1 MGKSEDGRYYMVRGN
16 WDPSSR
22 GFKEL
27 IHLNEETPKG
37 MKEEDSIEFRGKT
50 FSFPFLSLSIAEF
63 AFYFCMA
70 LDKHRIEYHLFF
82 SLTTDFRSS
91 FLRSPSLSD
100 DCTRSCHQ
108 RYSRTCSIRC
118 RS

>member
-37 MKEEDSIEFRGKT
+37 TKEVDSIVF
-50 FSFPFLSLSIAEF
+50 
-63 AFYFCMA
+63 
-70 LDKHRIEYHLFF
+70 
-82 SLTTDFRSS
+82 
-91 FLRSPSLSD
+91 
-100 DCTRSCHQ
+100 
-108 RYSRTCSIRC
+108 
-118 RS
+118 